1 MIKQPYIRLILLLYT
16 ITAMA
21 CQMPASPEKYF
32 DAAALNAN
40 AVSHFGSDYFIT
52 ALGYSKRPVAAGP
65 GAGQYSYEQQ
75 IGFAIKRVEGY
86 LMNVNGLMS
95 TNDTKALLDAS
106 KDLFQFTLESYR
118 TDHLSIAKMIDRNAP
133 EEEIGKAMEA
143 LDKKSYEIFLIK
155 YDKLHNIGIQYAK
168 DHDIQLVEMPKFNR

>member
-1 MIKQPYIRLILLLYT
+1 MIKQAYIRFTLMLCT

-52 ALGYSKRPVAAGP
+52 ALGYSKRPIAAGA
-65 GAGQYSYEQQ
+65 GADQYNYEQQ

-86 LMNVNGLMS
+86 LKNVNGLMS
-95 TNDTKALLDAS
+95 TRDTKALLDAS
-106 KDLFQFTLESYR
+106 RDLFLFTLESYR
-118 TDHLSIAKMIDRNAP
+118 TDHLQIAKMIDRKAP
-133 EEEIGKAMEA
+133 EEAVAKAMEA
-143 LDKKSYEIFLIK
+143 LDKKSYETFLIK
-155 YDKLHNIGIQYAK
+155 YDKLHDIGVQYAK
-168 DHDIQLVEMPKFNR
+168 DHDIQVKTSAFNR